1 MEVRWIEWVR
11 RLQAI
16 AQNGLMFSKDP
27 FDRERY
33 EQVRS
38 VAAEILASST
48 EMDPVLVHSFLQG
61 EQGYATPKIDVRG
74 AVFHENRLLFV
85 RETEVA
91 RYTLWRA
98 HTSIEESRQFIAWL
112 TRVSMACWALVHS
125 DSGHVIGTSF
135 LHSYHL
141 KNFRFVLLE
150 KCGHTPWLERWARE
164 GFYRII
170 KAELL

>member
-1 MEVRWIEWVR
+1 MPTTTLPPAVP
-11 RLQAI
+11 RLQTPRLVLRA
-16 AQNGLMFSKDP
+16 LDP
-27 FDRERY
+27 GDANDIFAY
-33 EQVRS
+33 
-38 VAAEILASST
+38 AA
-48 EMDPVLVHSFLQG
+48 DP
-61 EQGYATPKIDVRG
+61 
-74 AVFHENRLLFV
+74 
-85 RETEVA
+85 EVA